1 MTSHRRNLVS
11 RNEAIASFLSILTA
25 SSKPEIFVPSTL
37 LFPKAIAM
45 LTLQKL
51 LRLRNTF
58 HLLGASSIVL
68 VRFLTPALALA
79 QTSGTVLSVG
89 DGDTIRV
96 NNASGENITIRLAC
110 IDASELKQAPHGEQ
124 ARQRLQQIIP
134 VGTSVSLKLQT
145 TDRYGRTVA
154 EVFKD
159 TLNVNLA
166 MVQEGR
172 AVAYRQYLGQC
183 DAARYLALEDRARQ
197 RRLAFWSQENPIMP
211 WDFRKG
217 VRAKV
222 QPKPTLSV
230 PKAATPSRSGCD
242 RSYPDVC
249 IPAAPPD
256 LNCGDISYRRFRVV
270 GSDPHRFDGNRDGV
284 GCES

>member
-1 MTSHRRNLVS
+1 MPNNLT
-11 RNEAIASFLSILTA
+11 RCLIASGIL
-25 SSKPEIFVPSTL
+25 
-37 LFPKAIAM
+37 
-45 LTLQKL
+45 
-51 LRLRNTF
+51 
-58 HLLGASSIVL
+58 LLGTLVPITVL
-68 VRFLTPALALA
+68 AN
-79 QTSGTVLSVG
+79 TSGTVSSVG

-96 NNASGENITIRLAC
+96 TDATGETQTIRLSC

-134 VGTSVSLKLQT
+134 VGTRVNLKPQT

-154 EVFKD
+154 EVFKG

-172 AVAYRQYLGQC
+172 AVAYRKYLSQC
-183 DAARYLALEDRARQ
+183 DAARYLAAEDSARQ
-197 RRLAFWSQENPIMP
+197 RRLAFWSQESPVMP

-217 VRAKV
+217 VRANV
-222 QPKPTLSV
+222 QPKPTFAEPEAS
-230 PKAATPSRSGCD
+230 TSSQSGCD

-249 IPAAPPD
+249 IPSAPPD
-256 LNCGDISYRRFRVV
+256 LDCGDISYRRFRVE
-270 GSDPHRFDGNRDGV
+270 GADPHRFDGDRDGV